1 MKKLSLSK
9 IKKQLVELDADDA
22 SRDLIISTVEHHNNL
37 VDDYNNDDK
46 HQQYLCYQLKQQL
59 FKMIQDLKRQHLFKE
74 IEEEKKKN
82 KLDEPDEDTFQ
93 TIIAAIKNTKE
104 STKPI
109 GFAVNNK
116 KDIEK
121 RD

>member
-9 IKKQLVELDADDA
+9 IKKQLIELDADEA
-22 SRDLIISTVEHHNNL
+22 SRDLIISTVEHHNDL
-37 VDDYNNDDK
+37 VADYNNGEK
-46 HQQYLCYQLKQQL
+46 VQQYLCYQLKQQL
-59 FKMIQDLKRQHLFKE
+59 FKMIQDLKKQN
-74 IEEEKKKN
+74 KKN
-82 KLDEPDEDTFQ
+82 GTDEPDEDTFQ
-93 TIIAAIKNTKE
+93 TVIAAIKNTKE

>member
-1 MKKLSLSK
+1 MKKLSVIK
-9 IKKQLVELDADDA
+9 IKKQLKELDADDA
-22 SRDLIISTVEHHNNL
+22 SYDLIVSTVEHHNDL

-59 FKMIQDLKRQHLFKE
+59 FKMIQDLKKQN
-74 IEEEKKKN
+74 KKN
-82 KLDEPDEDTFQ
+82 GNDEPDDDTFQ
-93 TIIAAIKNTKE
+93 TVIAAIKNTKE